1 MARIELTDDAKDDLA
16 DLDKS
21 AQKLVVKALRKLE
34 SEPSKRGQPLGSRAS
49 SDLTGFRK
57 LVVGDRQCR
66 IIYRVDADDTVVVI
80 WVIAER
86 ADDKCYE
93 LAKSR
98 LATWDNRPIA
108 EEVTAM
114 ITDIWKS

>member
-21 AQKLVVKALRKLE
+21 AQRLVVKALRKLKD
-34 SEPSKRGQPLGSRAS
+34 EPSKRGHPLGSRAS
-49 SDLTGFRK
+49 GDLTGFRK
-57 LVVGDRQCR
+57 LIVGDRQYR
-66 IIYRVDADDTVVVI
+66 IIYRVDSDDTVVVI

-86 ADDKCYE
+86 AEDKCYE

-98 LATWDNRPIA
+98 LATWENRTIA
-108 EEVTAM
+108 EEVTTM
-114 ITDIWKS
+114 ITDIWNA